1 MLINTQ
7 WVMMISK
14 RTLKERQM
22 TVKTQSQN
30 LQDAAKAVLSR
41 NFIVTEVHSKKKKK
55 KSQIDNLNYHLKKL
69 EGHKPKIIRQ
79 KCQGNV

>member
-55 KSQIDNLNYHLKKL
+55 KISNRQL
-69 EGHKPKIIRQ
+69 ELPLEKIRRTQ
-79 KCQGNV
+79 T

>member
-1 MLINTQ
+1 
-7 WVMMISK
+7 
-14 RTLKERQM
+14 M

-55 KSQIDNLNYHLKKL
+55 KISNRQL
-69 EGHKPKIIRQ
+69 ELPLEKIRRTQ
-79 KCQGNV
+79 T